1 VPVNRHTLNY
11 PFSFLFPY
19 TTPGPT
25 VARIQTRVERVA
37 ADASRYGCHKR
48 SVCSTF
54 VVGTDR
60 PSSIVADALNRL
72 LCFDW
77 PMTSA
82 VSCLGLF
89 SALDT
94 GHRSMLLAK
103 FGHRRSSPIPRWTYV
118 TSLTHTH
125 HHHHPSPLV
134 RLSCGQNQSHSDWS
148 KRHARTHTHTQR
160 DVSGPFRLA
169 LACFPVCI
177 PSGPYVWYWCLE
189 VYLSGSSSS
198 GILL

>member
-1 VPVNRHTLNY
+1 MQ
-11 PFSFLFPY
+11 
-19 TTPGPT
+19 T
-25 VARIQTRVERVA
+25 VVRWVRVERIA
-37 ADASRYGCHKR
+37 ADASRYGYYKR
-48 SVCSTF
+48 SVCSSF

-60 PSSIVADALNRL
+60 RSGIVADALNRL

-77 PMTSA
+77 RMSSA

-118 TSLTHTH
+118 TSLTHTPS
-125 HHHHPSPLV
+125 PSPLV
-134 RLSCGQNQSHSDWS
+134 RLSCGQNQSHDDWG
-148 KRHARTHTHTQR
+148 KRHTHTHT
-160 DVSGPFRLA
+160 DVSLGPFRLA
-169 LACFPVCI
+169 LACFSVCI

-189 VYLSGSSSS
+189 VYHSGSSSS